1 LLIVKMLCLSRF
13 KKFDS
18 SSNLLSGWSGEET
31 AYLEMVELGSP
42 AAPVSALAAC
52 PSTGNL
58 LVAAAGQLTIFRY
71 ILAGGNTSAPRQ
83 AKFIDFEVSN

>member
-1 LLIVKMLCLSRF
+1 MFYSLS
-13 KKFDS
+13 DY
-18 SSNLLSGWSGEET
+18 LPGWSGEET

-58 LVAAAGQLTIFRY
+58 LVAVAGQLTIFRY

-83 AKFIDFEVSN
+83 AKFIDFEVSNENYVML